1 MTSSSTSTSPPPPS
15 SKSSASLRFLYEG
28 VAIAV
33 LAATLG
39 YVLHHL
45 PPLREHAVEGVVLG
59 LAAAAATAIALGRLV
74 RERVTYE
81 LPAVLVARPGGPD
94 VRSLTSADLDFCAAL
109 HAQALPHGFFAELGG
124 RFLRAYY
131 ATFLDSPHAV
141 AFGATVSRQ
150 PVGYLV
156 GMTDPRAHTRWVLRR
171 RGAKLAFFGAVGVAR
186 NPRAGYRFLRTRL
199 ARYARAWRR
208 HRGSANG
215 NANEQR
221 GVGRVPAVL
230 THVAVLEGARGLAA
244 GRRLVDA
251 FLDAAR
257 ERGASSALLTT
268 LAGPGGAGG
277 FYARAGWMLSTTRTS
292 PDGERIEEWVRS
304 LNERSEK

>member
-1 MTSSSTSTSPPPPS
+1 M
-15 SKSSASLRFLYEG
+15 
-28 VAIAV
+28 

-59 LAAAAATAIALGRLV
+59 LAAAAATAIALGRLI

-81 LPAVLVARPGGPD
+81 LPAVLVAPPGGAD
-94 VRSLTSADLDFCAAL
+94 VRPLTSADLDFCAAL

-131 ATFLDSPHAV
+131 ATFLDSPHALG
-141 AFGATVSRQ
+141 FTATVSGQ

-171 RGAKLAFFGAVGVAR
+171 RGVKLALYGAVAVVR
-186 NPRAGYRFLRTRL
+186 RPRAGYRFVRTRV

-208 HRGSANG
+208 HRGDG
-215 NANEQR
+215 TEQR
-221 GVGRVPAVL
+221 SARRIPAVL
-230 THVAVLEGARGLAA
+230 THVAVLPGARGLAA

-251 FLDAAR
+251 FVNAAR
-257 ERGASSALLTT
+257 ERGASWALLTT
-268 LAGPGGAGG
+268 LAGPDGAGS
-277 FYARAGWMLSTTRTS
+277 FYARAGWTLSTTRAS
-292 PDGERIEEWVRS
+292 ADGERIEEWTRT
-304 LNERSEK
+304 LDGRSEE